1 MKKIIP
7 VFVAIVLIAVIGW
20 LTFGKKVAEKYTYS
34 DERADLYE
42 YFHIIKEEEVPI
54 ILQDALVEE
63 DAILVDNVC
72 YFDLDT
78 VHKYFNDRFYVDR
91 VEGLLLYTTPTEII
105 RTVLG
110 SSVYSVDGMETDA
123 GYTLSFSR
131 IVGEDTIYYIAADFV
146 KQYTNYSYEV
156 FAQPNRMQVYTQWDQ
171 RTVADVRSDNAV
183 RVLGGVK
190 SPILTDVAAG
200 DTLVVLDKMETWC
213 EVKTQD
219 GFIGYIENKVLENER
234 KETPSAVTD
243 YEVPEYTSL
252 TKDKKIALGWHA
264 VYGKSGNDTL
274 GEVVADAPGM
284 NVIAPT
290 WFSLSDNAGNFAS
303 FGTKTYVDK
312 AHEMG
317 LEVWGVVDNF
327 NYAANNKPNNIDTK
341 TVLSA
346 TTARTTLIQNLINK
360 ALELGLDG
368 INIDFEKIDASFG
381 QDYVQFLRELS
392 IQCRAKELIFSV
404 DVPVPFNYNAHYDI
418 AEQGVVADYVIIMGY
433 DEHGGDSSVAG
444 SVASLGYVTQG
455 LDIAVSQMPSNKI
468 VNALPF
474 YTRLWTTEGTKVKS
488 RAYGLSAVKGLLK
501 EYGME
506 PSWDETA
513 GQYYAEKKTDKA
525 LYQIWIED
533 TQSILAKINVMQKYD
548 LGGVAAW
555 RLGFETDGVWDAIS
569 AYIGN

>member
-63 DAILVDNVC
+63 DAILVDNIC

-110 SSVYSVDGMETDA
+110 SSVYSVDGVETDA

-171 RTVADVRSDNAV
+171 RTVADVSSDNAV
-183 RVLGGVK
+183 RVLGGIK

-234 KETPSAVTD
+234 KETPAAVTD

-252 TKDKKIALGWHA
+252 TKDEKIALGWHA
-264 VYGKSGNDTL
+264 VYGKSGMDTL
-274 GEVVADAPGM
+274 DEVIKDAPGM
-284 NVIAPT
+284 TVIAPT
-290 WFSLSDNAGNFAS
+290 WFSLCDNVGNFKSYAA
-303 FGTKTYVDK
+303 KAYVDK
-312 AHEMG
+312 AHNKG
-317 LEVWGVVDNF
+317 LEVWGVVDNI
-327 NYAANNKPNNIDTK
+327 NYVASNKGAMSTQK
-341 TVLSA
+341 VLSS
-346 TTARTTLIQNLINK
+346 TTSRTALIQNLINE
-360 ALELGLDG
+360 ALALGIDG
-368 INIDFEKIDASFG
+368 INVDFEEIDDSYG
-381 QDYVQFLRELS
+381 EEYVQFLRELS
-392 IQCRAKELIFSV
+392 IQCRLKELILSV
-404 DVPVPFNYNAHYDI
+404 DIPVPFNYNAHYDV

-433 DEHGGDSSVAG
+433 DEHGAKSTVAG
-444 SVASLGYVTQG
+444 SVASLKYVTQG
-455 LDIAVSQMPSNKI
+455 LEIAVSKMPSNKI

-506 PSWDETA
+506 PAWDEDT

-533 TQSILAKINVMQKYD
+533 TQSILAKINAMQKYD

-555 RLGFETDGVWDAIS
+555 RLGYETDGVWDAIS

>member
-1 MKKIIP
+1 
-7 VFVAIVLIAVIGW
+7 
-20 LTFGKKVAEKYTYS
+20 
-34 DERADLYE
+34 
-42 YFHIIKEEEVPI
+42 
-54 ILQDALVEE
+54 
-63 DAILVDNVC
+63 
-72 YFDLDT
+72 
-78 VHKYFNDRFYVDR
+78 
-91 VEGLLLYTTPTEII
+91 
-105 RTVLG
+105 
-110 SSVYSVDGMETDA
+110 
-123 GYTLSFSR
+123 
-131 IVGEDTIYYIAADFV
+131 V